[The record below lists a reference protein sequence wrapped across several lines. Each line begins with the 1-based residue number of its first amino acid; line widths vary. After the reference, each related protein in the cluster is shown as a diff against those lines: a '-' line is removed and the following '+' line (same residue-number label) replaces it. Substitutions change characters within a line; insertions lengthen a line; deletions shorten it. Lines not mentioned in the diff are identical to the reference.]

1 MAEVWPKQNKGWIYM
16 KFEIVISLQQPVSHC
31 YFKML
36 IYIHQPAHPD
46 KKSLYHSW
54 AKWDWHSANKHLLE
68 ISICKLIF
76 IDLQIKTFSLTRHK
90 IINMRIFLKTHLISF
105 WRYLGQI
112 FKLRLGA
119 LIPRS
124 RGGKNG
130 KSCQPSWQ
138 KIFLNSKFGRKYF
151 QNIGIVC
158 E

>member
-46 KKSLYHSW
+46 KKSLCHSW

-90 IINMRIFLKTHLISF
+90 IINMRIFLKTHLILF

-124 RGGKNG
+124 TGGKNG
-130 KSCQPSWQ
+130 RFFFRPTFFCP
-138 KIFLNSKFGRKYF
+138 KFWKY
-151 QNIGIVC
+151 IYSAL
-158 E
+158 